1 MARAVL
7 DTSVLVSALL
17 TPEGVPGKLVDRAE
31 EGTFVLSISPAIL
44 EETRRVLLREPKL
57 QARYSYSAANVET
70 FCEGL
75 LALADLVVELPDIP
89 GAVPLDPKDDMIVA
103 TAVAARADYLV
114 TGDRRHLLVLGQ
126 YEGVR
131 IVSPRAFL
139 EALDE
144 ESRA

>member
-17 TPEGVPGKLVDRAE
+17 TPEGVPGQLLDRAE
-31 EGTFVLSISPAIL
+31 EGIFVLCISSAIL
-44 EETRRVLLREPKL
+44 DETRRVLLREPKL

-75 LALADLVVELPDIP
+75 IALADLVVELPELP
-89 GAVPLDPKDDMIVA
+89 GVVPLDPKDDMIVA
-103 TAVAARADYLV
+103 TAVAASAAYLV

-126 YEGVR
+126 YEGIR
-131 IVSPRAFL
+131 IMSPRALL
-139 EALDE
+139 ELLDE
-144 ESRA
+144 EA